1 MRMYDCIDKKKHGLP
16 LSKNEINWMIR
27 EYADGN
33 IPDYQMSAFLM
44 AVCFQGMN
52 EEETLALTL
61 AMKDSGDTL
70 DLGKIHGIKADKHST
85 GGVGD
90 KISLILAPLIA
101 SCQIPV
107 AKMSGRGLGHT
118 GGTIDKLHSFSGF
131 TTELSEE
138 EFIQNVN
145 SIGIAIMEQTKN
157 LAPADKSLYA
167 LRDVTAT
174 VEEPSLIASS
184 IMSKKLA
191 AGADCIILDVKCGS
205 GAFMKDFKSARRL
218 ADTMVRIG
226 RGAGKRTNAIISNMD
241 QPLGFAIGNALE
253 VQEAMDVL
261 QGKGPADV
269 RELVLTLASYVLVLT
284 KKAPTIPAA
293 KKIVTKNLDSKKAW
307 EKFKEWIASQHGDM
321 TQPLPKASIA
331 EPIPSPTTGYVSHI
345 AADQIG
351 MAVLALGGGRK
362 TKDDVIDL
370 AVGAILKKKL
380 GDSVK
385 KGEPLA
391 YLYAN
396 DPQNLKEASA
406 YISKAYRTST
416 LPVQVPPLILDTI
429 I

>member
-284 KKAPTIPAA
+284 KKAPTIP
-293 KKIVTKNLDSKKAW
+293 
-307 EKFKEWIASQHGDM
+307 
-321 TQPLPKASIA
+321 
-331 EPIPSPTTGYVSHI
+331 
-345 AADQIG
+345 
-351 MAVLALGGGRK
+351 
-362 TKDDVIDL
+362 
-370 AVGAILKKKL
+370 
-380 GDSVK
+380 
-385 KGEPLA
+385 
-391 YLYAN
+391 
-396 DPQNLKEASA
+396 
-406 YISKAYRTST
+406 
-416 LPVQVPPLILDTI
+416 
-429 I
+429 